1 MLHAGLDE
9 GGEEE
14 LVRPFSLILRDP
26 THVVRRDD
34 VVSFVG
40 ADTSGS
46 FGILAGHERFLTSLR
61 LGLARFRTTDDDAVT
76 YLALASGLLAFE
88 DNTATICSQHFFL
101 DRDRDRI
108 AQALEGEIKRE
119 EADLREMHTLARN
132 LEREMLRRLWELG
145 RTGPRQG
152 L

>member
-1 MLHAGLDE
+1 MRA
-9 GGEEE
+9 
-14 LVRPFSLILRDP
+14 FSLVLRDP
-26 THVVRRDD
+26 TQVVRRDD

-40 ADTSGS
+40 ADASGS

-61 LGLARFRTTDDDAVT
+61 LGLARFRSEADDGVT
-76 YLALASGLLAFE
+76 YLALAGGLLSFE
-88 DNTATICSQHFFL
+88 GNTATICTRHFFL

-108 AQALEGEIKRE
+108 AQSLEGKIQRE

-145 RTGPRQG
+145 RTRPREV

>member
-1 MLHAGLDE
+1 MRA
-9 GGEEE
+9 
-14 LVRPFSLILRDP
+14 FSLVLRDP

-34 VVSFVG
+34 VISFVG
-40 ADTSGS
+40 ADSSGS

-61 LGLARFRTTDDDAVT
+61 LGLARFRTAADDGVT
-76 YLALASGLLAFE
+76 YLALASGLLAF
-88 DNTATICSQHFFL
+88 DKNTATVCTRHFFL

-119 EADLREMHTLARN
+119 EADLHEMHALARN

-145 RTGPRQG
+145 RNRTEHV

>member
-1 MLHAGLDE
+1 MRA
-9 GGEEE
+9 
-14 LVRPFSLILRDP
+14 FSLILRDP

-34 VVSFVG
+34 VISFVG
-40 ADTSGS
+40 ADSSGS

-61 LGLARFRTTDDDAVT
+61 LGLARFRTSADDGVT
-76 YLALASGLLAFE
+76 YLALASGLLSFR
-88 DNTATICSQHFFL
+88 DNTATVCTQHFFL

-108 AQALEGEIKRE
+108 SEALEGKIKRE
-119 EADLREMHTLARN
+119 EADLREMHALAHN

-145 RTGPRQG
+145 RTRPREG

>member
-1 MLHAGLDE
+1 M
-9 GGEEE
+9 
-14 LVRPFSLILRDP
+14 RTFSLTVRDP

-34 VVSFVG
+34 VISFVG
-40 ADTSGS
+40 ADSSGS

-61 LGLARFRTTDDDAVT
+61 LGLARFRVAGDDGVT
-76 YLALASGLLAFE
+76 YLALASGLLAFY
-88 DNTATICSQHFFL
+88 DNTATICTRHFFL

-108 AQALEGEIKRE
+108 SQDLEGEIKRE
-119 EADLREMHTLARN
+119 EADLHEMHALARN

-145 RTGPRQG
+145 RTRPMEV

>member
-1 MLHAGLDE
+1 MR
-9 GGEEE
+9 
-14 LVRPFSLILRDP
+14 VFSLIVRDP
-26 THVVRRDD
+26 THVIRRDD

-40 ADTSGS
+40 ADASGS

-61 LGLARFRTTDDDAVT
+61 FGLARFRIAGDDGIN
-76 YLALASGLLAFE
+76 YLALASGLLSFRE
-88 DNTATICSQHFFL
+88 NTATICTQHFFL

-119 EADLREMHTLARN
+119 EADLREMHTIARN

-145 RTGPRQG
+145 RTAPRRV

>member
-1 MLHAGLDE
+1 MRA
-9 GGEEE
+9 
-14 LVRPFSLILRDP
+14 FSLVLRDP

-34 VVSFVG
+34 VVSFVA
-40 ADTSGS
+40 ADASGS

-61 LGLARFRTTDDDAVT
+61 LGLARFRSEADDGVT
-76 YLALASGLLAFE
+76 YLALASGLLTFE
-88 DNTATICSQHFFL
+88 DNTATICTRHFFL

-108 AQALEGEIKRE
+108 AHSLEGEIKRE
-119 EADLREMHTLARN
+119 ETDLREMHALARN

-145 RTGPRQG
+145 RTGSKQV